1 MQEHHVKLDCADKCQ
16 RIILKRYALLTCA
29 AVDWG
34 WLIWLCLSRVV
45 QHNFADGANTKDE
58 AGTAQFVLCWCCW
71 RATIVA
77 VIDMDALIDMR
88 PPG

>member
-1 MQEHHVKLDCADKCQ
+1 MTNLV
-16 RIILKRYALLTCA
+16 
-29 AVDWG
+29 VP
-34 WLIWLCLSRVV
+34 V

-71 RATIVA
+71 RAAIVA